1 MQIEIRNYDKVTG
14 YAGRRRVPMID
25 NITEYTFT
33 TCRKLNEDGM
43 LELLKQEGQE
53 VYGQIKTF
61 VEDFD
66 IDVWTMAKVFKY
78 TVQAIMY

>member
-1 MQIEIRNYDKVTG
+1 MQIEIKNYDKVIG
-14 YAGRRRVPMID
+14 YAGRKRVPMID
-25 NITEYTFT
+25 NVTEYTFT
-33 TCRKLNEDGM
+33 TSSKLNEEGM
-43 LELLKQEGQE
+43 LEILKQNGQE

-66 IDVWTMAKVFKY
+66 FDVWTMAKVFKY